1 MRCGFGMLA
10 LSGLLLHGGRD
21 ARAPRPDAIVL
32 AILCDPQGQEPNALV
47 ARIIKDLRRLHGDKL
62 DKLRDSLKML
72 EVLAGNRNLQ
82 NLVKENV
89 EMYIDVEKL
98 GIYQLVKEKG
108 RAEGLELGEQKML
121 LQFLE
126 KLSPEQ
132 VAELSG
138 VPLEKVRDLA
148 TKGKYQ

>member
-1 MRCGFGMLA
+1 
-10 LSGLLLHGGRD
+10 
-21 ARAPRPDAIVL
+21 
-32 AILCDPQGQEPNALV
+32 
-47 ARIIKDLRRLHGDKL
+47 
-62 DKLRDSLKML
+62 ML